1 MRKEEWRPVRGL
13 EGRYDV
19 SSLGRVRSYYSRWGK
34 RKQPRLVGSFKGLYP
49 TVSLPDENEN
59 HQNVYIHILVATA
72 FIPNPFNYPE
82 VNHIDGNK
90 HNNAVTNL
98 EWVTHRE
105 NMRHASKMN
114 LFGFQKKCVCVET
127 GEVFDSITKAG
138 MCIGRKQPSM
148 SDAIIKGKPIKG
160 YHYKV
165 MEE

>member
-72 FIPNPFNYPE
+72 FIPNPFN
-82 VNHIDGNK
+82 
-90 HNNAVTNL
+90 
-98 EWVTHRE
+98 
-105 NMRHASKMN
+105 
-114 LFGFQKKCVCVET
+114 
-127 GEVFDSITKAG
+127 
-138 MCIGRKQPSM
+138 
-148 SDAIIKGKPIKG
+148 
-160 YHYKV
+160 
-165 MEE
+165 